1 MDGRD
6 PPRVAAR
13 RRRATRRPARSSPR
27 TPRVGPAAR
36 RFAPAWRLF
45 APATNTTAPTTTTPP
60 PPPFVRSIA
69 SDGDDDAE
77 DDGSPRPGGWP
88 TAAATPSPTPRGIEP
103 ATGET
108 PSRRTLGKLR
118 RSRRR
123 AATTALASRFSS
135 LIRRQLL
142 VTRFGC
148 SCVKV
153 VYHRTERADVD
164 MTKISRIAVLA
175 STGQI

>member
-27 TPRVGPAAR
+27 TPRVGPATR

-45 APATNTTAPTTTTPP
+45 APATTTTAPTTTTP

-135 LIRRQLL
+135 LI
-142 VTRFGC
+142 VTRFA
-148 SCVKV
+148 
-153 VYHRTERADVD
+153 YHRTERADVD
-164 MTKISRIAVLA
+164 MTKISRIAVILA
-175 STGQI
+175 STGQN